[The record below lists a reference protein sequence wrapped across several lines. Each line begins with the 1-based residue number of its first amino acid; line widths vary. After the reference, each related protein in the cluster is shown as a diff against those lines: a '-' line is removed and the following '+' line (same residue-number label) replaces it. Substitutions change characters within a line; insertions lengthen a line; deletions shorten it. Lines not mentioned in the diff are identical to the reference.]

1 MTRRVSGRVST
12 GRATLLAAALLL
24 AAPPGFAN
32 CPAMGPAPSGGGIG
46 GGDAGNS
53 NSSSSGGNTSA
64 NSNGGGWSGS
74 NSGGEAARQGA
85 SGAAAGDLDSG
96 GGGSRRS
103 GGGGD
108 QQSGNYTSQIDSLAN
123 SDAQNGQGGGSQ
135 AKTSCA
141 ALERE
146 TNDAQQMLFMFDV
159 QHGGE
164 SGALQSKQQALQ
176 NLQTNGAPHFTQ
188 AEIDKQLVMWTSA
201 LQYDDQALK
210 TQARALISYF
220 GQLKLTG
227 TSDTGGLVAYYQQA
241 VDAAQA
247 QVQQTAQQRQPLAE
261 NLQFLQGQLKE
272 CQSQ

>member
-1 MTRRVSGRVST
+1 MTGRVV
-12 GRATLLAAALLL
+12 GRATARRAALMAAMLL
-24 AAPPGFAN
+24 AAPPGFAS

-46 GGDAGNS
+46 GGDAS
-53 NSSSSGGNTSA
+53 NSSSSGNSSAATS
-64 NSNGGGWSGS
+64 NSNAGWGGSS
-74 NSGGEAARQGA
+74 TGGETARQGA
-85 SGAAAGDLDSG
+85 AGAAAGDLDND

-108 QQSGNYTSQIDSLAN
+108 QQSGNYSSQIDSLAN
-123 SDAQNGQGGGSQ
+123 SNAQNGQSGDPPQ

-146 TNDAQQMLFMFDV
+146 VNGAQQMLMVFDIE
-159 QHGGE
+159 HGGE
-164 SGALQSKQQALQ
+164 AGALQSKQQTLQ
-176 NLQTNGAPHFTQ
+176 NLQKNGPRHFTQ
-188 AEIDKQLVMWTSA
+188 EEIDQQLVMWTGA
-201 LQYDDQALK
+201 LQYDDLALK
-210 TQARALISYF
+210 TQAKAMLAYF

-227 TSDTGGLVAYYQQA
+227 ASDTGGLVAYYQQA

-247 QVQQTAQQRQPLAE
+247 QVQQSAQQRQPLAE